1 MEADGRVLH
10 PLIFLWLHPQPCN
23 CNRPSIPLSQGA
35 REYQFLLARLVH
47 ILCIPPSR
55 DANGAR
61 QGSGRRE
68 RSDIPRGRMVQRGQK
83 ASVCPPRSRARLPS
97 SSRSRGGHVSVS
109 CGSHVDRELR
119 QFEATL
125 VASRRPLPPSSKS
138 LFHPEVAPSFPA
150 RQRVG
155 PLGRSDVGLKED
167 HLHSPNDGGRI
178 GSLAGSRTLSFSA
191 RRPRPRC
198 KTVETTAGATPPRP
212 PMSPT
217 CHSRAGAARVVARCW
232 LKAVSPS
239 DRRGDRP
246 ERKFYSRR

>member
-35 REYQFLLARLVH
+35 REYQFARLVH
-47 ILCIPPSR
+47 ILCIPPSRTAIARAR

-68 RSDIPRGRMVQRGQK
+68 GSDIPRERMVQRGQK

-155 PLGRSDVGLKED
+155 PLPRSDIGLKED
-167 HLHSPNDGGRI
+167 HLHSPNYGGRVLGWI
-178 GSLAGSRTLSFSA
+178 ANSLLLCTATTPTLQNCGDH
-191 RRPRPRC
+191 RRRH
-198 KTVETTAGATPPRP
+198 TT
-212 PMSPT
+212 S
-217 CHSRAGAARVVARCW
+217 S
-232 LKAVSPS
+232 S
-239 DRRGDRP
+239 DVTHLP
-246 ERKFYSRR
+246 

>member
-23 CNRPSIPLSQGA
+23 CNRPSIPLPQGA

-68 RSDIPRGRMVQRGQK
+68 GSDIPRGRMVQRGQK

-97 SSRSRGGHVSVS
+97 SSRSGETRVWLSVS
-109 CGSHVDRELR
+109 RGSHVDLELR
-119 QFEATL
+119 QFEAT
-125 VASRRPLPPSSKS
+125 VDASGPLPPSSKS
-138 LFHPEVAPSFPA
+138 LFHPEVAPSIPA

-167 HLHSPNDGGRI
+167 HLHSPNYGGRVLGWI
-178 GSLAGSRTLSFSA
+178 ANSLLLCTATTPTLQNCGDH
-191 RRPRPRC
+191 RRRH
-198 KTVETTAGATPPRP
+198 TT
-212 PMSPT
+212 S
-217 CHSRAGAARVVARCW
+217 S
-232 LKAVSPS
+232 S
-239 DRRGDRP
+239 DVTHLP
-246 ERKFYSRR
+246 